1 MELGAGLQPGLSY
14 HIDIALLYFSVI
26 WMLKYSLA
34 GQLARFEH
42 HTVEVYPWPIVM
54 AMVMIMV
61 MVVVMVT
68 LPQHHQVKNAPAVPG
83 FLPPPQP
90 LHVVEDRDVLAKA
103 RLVSII
109 DKSFFIIGN
118 LFLQGRVFDTQ
129 DVHPPCRRHFH
140 TEIRMMK
147 QSLENWFPLRTKY
160 LQSEAWLANT
170 LLPDFM
176 QFYLNSLQQQA
187 IPPDQNMKQLLTRN

>member
-1 MELGAGLQPGLSY
+1 M
-14 HIDIALLYFSVI
+14 
-26 WMLKYSLA
+26 
-34 GQLARFEH
+34 FEH

-61 MVVVMVT
+61 MVVVVVT
-68 LPQHHQVKNAPAVPG
+68 LRQHHQVKNAPVVPG

-103 RLVSII
+103 RLVFTL

-129 DVHPPCRRHFH
+129 DVHPPCR
-140 TEIRMMK
+140 
-147 QSLENWFPLRTKY
+147 
-160 LQSEAWLANT
+160 
-170 LLPDFM
+170 
-176 QFYLNSLQQQA
+176 
-187 IPPDQNMKQLLTRN
+187 

>member
-14 HIDIALLYFSVI
+14 HIDIALLYFSVL

-68 LPQHHQVKNAPAVPG
+68 LPQHHQVKNAPVVPG

-103 RLVSII
+103 RLVFTL

-129 DVHPPCRRHFH
+129 DVHPPCR
-140 TEIRMMK
+140 
-147 QSLENWFPLRTKY
+147 
-160 LQSEAWLANT
+160 
-170 LLPDFM
+170 
-176 QFYLNSLQQQA
+176 
-187 IPPDQNMKQLLTRN
+187 